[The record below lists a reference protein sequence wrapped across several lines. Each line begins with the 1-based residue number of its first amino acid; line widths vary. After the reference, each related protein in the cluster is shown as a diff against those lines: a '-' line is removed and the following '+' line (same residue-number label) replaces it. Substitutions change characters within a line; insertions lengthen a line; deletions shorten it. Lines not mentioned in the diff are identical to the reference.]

1 VPPGAGTIPAQNK
14 QGNDMTNDIL
24 ELSIDELETVSGGS
38 WISTAYEYAKTCVEA
53 ARCMADVAKD
63 AY

>member
-1 VPPGAGTIPAQNK
+1 
-14 QGNDMTNDIL
+14 MTNDIL
-24 ELSIDELETVSGGS
+24 ELSIDELETVSAGS
-38 WISTAYEYAKTCVEA
+38 WISTAYEYAKTCAEA